1 MTACSSPSASRTDL
15 GVMKPAEPSSEPA
28 SPNSSAPSD
37 DVVTEVVVEAE
48 MPRQRCARCVRKE
61 RRCRKDATTPGGK
74 SCQTCTTAGVL
85 CFWVDSYDL
94 PVVDETAAESYKAL
108 ATLHA
113 DFLNAFLYNG
123 ELHDDAK
130 RIDALQQASS
140 SGDKNTKKTNA
151 REAVGYDLDIS
162 WYYDLFGQTMR
173 FMMAV
178 EAFLGVSEGA
188 KKAADAERAEADAER
203 AKAERPAITERIKQ
217 LKFGFDEEEE
227 YEPEYEPQP
236 SSVVHDT
243 EPPANDDTHTPAKDE
258 RYEFKIDPD
267 TAELMFAVYTRFLK
281 LSNLLASV
289 IERAMKQHGPSFIVK
304 FRGEEHEFLEDSDS
318 DSDSD
323 SDNEKHVEA
332 TDEGEH
338 ENKGKK
344 NKAKKPD
351 VKGKTKAAAKN
362 KLRQTGTVAQI
373 IQFSVRRL
381 DAIRNAFDQAVEAL
395 ENADQ
400 GVKGV
405 RDMDDK
411 ARERWARLANK
422 VA

>member
-1 MTACSSPSASRTDL
+1 MAATPDTAARTDL
-15 GVMKPAEPSSEPA
+15 GEMKPAEPSSEPA
-28 SPNSSAPSD
+28 SQKPSAPSD
-37 DVVTEVVVEAE
+37 DFVTEVVVEAE

-61 RRCRKDATTPGGK
+61 RKCRRDTTTPGGK

-94 PVVDETAAESYKAL
+94 PVVDTSAAESYKAL

-130 RIDALQQASS
+130 RIDSLQQASS

-178 EAFLGVSEGA
+178 EAFLNISEAA
-188 KKAADAERAEADAER
+188 KKAADAERAKADAER
-203 AKAERPAITERIKQ
+203 AKAERLAITERIKQ

-227 YEPEYEPQP
+227 YEPEYEPQ
-236 SSVVHDT
+236 SSSVHDT
-243 EPPANDDTHTPAKDE
+243 EPPVNDDTHTPAKDE

-267 TAELMFAVYTRFLK
+267 TAELMLAVYTRFLK
-281 LSNLLASV
+281 LFNLLASF
-289 IERAMKQHGPSFIVK
+289 IERTMKQHGPSFIVK
-304 FRGEEHEFLEDSDS
+304 FRGEEHEFLDDSDS
-318 DSDSD
+318 DSDT
-323 SDNEKHVEA
+323 ETPVEA

-338 ENKGKK
+338 ENKGRKS
-344 NKAKKPD
+344 KAKKPAD
-351 VKGKTKAAAKN
+351 VKGKTKAAKY
-362 KLRQTGTVAQI
+362 KPRQIGPAAQI
-373 IQFSVRRL
+373 IKLSVRRV

-422 VA
+422 LD